1 MGNKRKLDYTVVSK
15 SVFKMMGTLYYK
27 IKIKFPYDP
36 AILLSGT
43 DCKMDAKEVSAPHIH
58 CGMVIHNS
66 PEVELT

>member
-15 SVFKMMGTLYYK
+15 SVFKMMGTPYK

-36 AILLSGT
+36 AILLLVPIA
-43 DCKMDAKEVSAPHIH
+43 KWDAKEVSAPHIH